1 MSRNS
6 SAKSAALAR
15 IDRAARPALKRAS
28 YALTLAGVLWP
39 VQAGAAALSIQA
51 WAQGNPEGLLWAALL
66 FVAIGALRALL
77 DHWAGGVLFRMA
89 DGLISDERHEL
100 LAREAG
106 RAEQAASS
114 AALAALAA
122 QKLPLLTP
130 YLTRYRPAMT
140 RVKVVPVVLL
150 ALTFYISWAAGL
162 VLLVAGPLIPVF
174 MALIGMAAKQ
184 ASERQMVE
192 IGALNDLLIDRLSAL
207 ADIRLLDATKQ
218 AEDDFE
224 ARAEGLR
231 HRTMAVLRVAFLSST
246 VLELFSA
253 LGVAMVAVYVGFSLL
268 GEMQFGT
275 WGGELTLYHGIFILL
290 LAPEYFQ
297 PLRDLAAAWHD
308 RAAALAVAEE
318 MDALEAIESDTVP
331 GQGGKAAPLAGIATL
346 STRGAVVLRGGQ
358 PVALPEIDLVPGETV
373 ALCGPSGAGKTS
385 CLLALAGLA
394 PLAEGRIVVAGTD
407 LDEATADA
415 WRTRLTLIPQAVHMP
430 DMTLR
435 AFLDPDATGGG
446 LDTALKAAHADGI
459 VAALPDGLE
468 TRLGETG
475 AGVSGGEARR
485 FLVARAIL
493 RGADVVLADEP
504 TADLDSDTAATL
516 ITSLKDLAQAGATVL
531 VASHDPQ
538 VLAAMDRHID
548 MAPAQKGESSA

>member
-1 MSRNS
+1 
-6 SAKSAALAR
+6 
-15 IDRAARPALKRAS
+15 
-28 YALTLAGVLWP
+28 
-39 VQAGAAALSIQA
+39 
-51 WAQGNPEGLLWAALL
+51 
-66 FVAIGALRALL
+66 
-77 DHWAGGVLFRMA
+77 MA

-174 MALIGMAAKQ
+174 MALIGMAAEQ